1 MSPPSFLS
9 EIKFLYLGFWLAFIL
24 NLYSSIDDY
33 VYPHNHVS
41 SYSNYGG
48 LGLIQNPNARFSKNG
63 TLAFSWSHNDPYLR
77 GSIIAYPFDWFEAS
91 FQYTDINNVLYS
103 PFKSFSGSQ
112 SLKDKSFDVKIRL
125 LKETSILPQTAV
137 GVRDLGGTGLFA
149 SEYLV
154 FSKRAQSNFDISFG
168 IGWGN
173 LNGNKVSNP
182 LSEFHASFDKRNDAQ
197 ELGGKFNVKNFF
209 SGDAGYFG
217 GIEYTLPFKRGLRVK
232 LEYDGTNYQNESK
245 IPLNQDSKYNLGI
258 VYPWTKRLQTKLS
271 FTRGNTVNFGFS
283 YSLGLGK
290 KNALNQ
296 QKPKRVKLDR
306 SEVIKRVTGR
316 SKLNLYK
323 ASLLYLREE
332 GISLQKATLDNDEF
346 HVVIAQSQFRSPAL
360 SAGRAMNIIN
370 QIAPDNVDTIKISEV
385 NGGLGMQTITIP
397 RNVYRQYEDINS
409 PRVVNEYIN
418 AEPFLFKEED
428 FDFQPTSRYPIAFN
442 SVGPELLSQIGGPD
456 GFFFGDLKLTADSE
470 LLFSR
475 NFSIISAFS
484 YGLID
489 NMDTLKLKSTS
500 VLPHV
505 RTDIVKYLKQSR
517 NFSIKRIQANYFKQ
531 LTPSIFTKLSGGIFE
546 QMFAGY
552 GGEIL
557 YRPYNKNFG
566 IGLDAWKVYQR
577 EYDQMFDI
585 RDYNTLTGHLSLYY
599 HEPVS
604 NILFTIK
611 GGRYLAKDSGF
622 TFDFSR
628 IFRSGMRMGAFFSLT
643 DISEEEFG
651 EGSFD
656 KGFYFW
662 IPVELFSNRYLKRT
676 FGWGLKPITRDGAQ
690 SLIYSHPLW
699 GVTDPSNYH
708 SFRRRF
714 DDIYD

>member
-9 EIKFLYLGFWLAFIL
+9 KIKFFYFGFYLVLF
-24 NLYSSIDDY
+24 SSLHAGIDDY
-33 VYPHNHVS
+33 VYPHNDES

-48 LGLIQNPNARFSKNG
+48 LGLIQNPNARFSENG

-125 LKETSILPQTAV
+125 FKETSILPQTAV
-137 GVRDLGGTGLFA
+137 GIRDLGGTGLFA

-154 FSKRAQSNFDISFG
+154 FSKRPLSNLDISFG
-168 IGWGN
+168 VGWGN
-173 LNGNKVSNP
+173 LNGNKISNP
-182 LSEFHASFDKRNDAQ
+182 LSQFHDSFNKRNDAQ
-197 ELGGKFNVKNFF
+197 DLGGKFNVKNFF

-258 VYPWTKRLQTKLS
+258 VYPWTKRFQTKLS

-316 SKLNLYK
+316 SELNLYK

-332 GISLQKATLDNDEF
+332 GISLQRASLDGDEL
-346 HVVIAQSQFRSPAL
+346 HVVIAQSQHRSPARL
-360 SAGRAMNIIN
+360 AGRAMNIIN
-370 QIAPDNVDTIKISEV
+370 QIAPDNIDTIKISEV
-385 NGGLGMQTITIP
+385 NGGLGMQSVTMP
-397 RNVYRQYEDINS
+397 RKIFSQYEEINS
-409 PRVVNEYIN
+409 PRVANEYIDIK
-418 AEPFLFKEED
+418 PFLFKEDD
-428 FDFQPTSRYPIAFN
+428 FDFRPTAKYPVAFN
-442 SVGPELLSQIGGPD
+442 SLGPELISQIGGPD

-470 LLFSR
+470 LLLSR
-475 NFSIISAFS
+475 NLSIISAFS
-484 YGLID
+484 YGLVD
-489 NMDTLKLKSTS
+489 NMDTLKLKSDS

-531 LTPSIFTKLSGGIFE
+531 LSPSIFTKLSGGIFE

-557 YRPYNKNFG
+557 YRPYDKNFG
-566 IGLDAWKVYQR
+566 LGLDIWKVYQR
-577 EYDQMFDI
+577 EYDQMFEV
-585 RDYNTLTGHLSLYY
+585 RDYNTVTGHLSLYY
-599 HEPVS
+599 HEPKS

-628 IFRSGMRMGAFFSLT
+628 IFRSGLRMGAFFSLT

-662 IPVELFSNRYLKRT
+662 IPVDLFSNRYLKRT

-699 GVTDPSNYH
+699 GITQPSNYH

>member
-9 EIKFLYLGFWLAFIL
+9 KIKFFYFGFYLVLFPSLHAGL
-24 NLYSSIDDY
+24 DDY
-33 VYPHNHVS
+33 VYPHNDES

-48 LGLIQNPNARFSKNG
+48 LGLIQNPNARFSENG

-125 LKETSILPQTAV
+125 FKETSILPQTAV
-137 GVRDLGGTGLFA
+137 GIRDLGGTGLFA

-154 FSKRAQSNFDISFG
+154 FSKRPLSNLDISFG
-168 IGWGN
+168 VGWGN
-173 LNGNKVSNP
+173 LNGNKISNP
-182 LSEFHASFDKRNDAQ
+182 LSQLHTSFDKRNDAQ

-271 FTRGNTVNFGFS
+271 FTRGNTINFGFS

-332 GISLQKATLDNDEF
+332 GISLQRATLDDDEL
-346 HVVIAQSQFRSPAL
+346 HVVIAQSQHRSPARL
-360 SAGRAMNIIN
+360 AGRAMNIIN
-370 QIAPDNVDTIKISEV
+370 QIAPDNIDTIKISEV
-385 NGGLGMQTITIP
+385 NGGLGMQSVTIP
-397 RNVYRQYEDINS
+397 RNVFSQYEEINS
-409 PRVVNEYIN
+409 PRIANEYIDI
-418 AEPFLFKEED
+418 EPFLFKEDD
-428 FDFQPTSRYPIAFN
+428 FDFRPTAKYPVAFN
-442 SVGPELLSQIGGPD
+442 SIGPELISQIGGPD
-456 GFFFGDLKLTADSE
+456 GFFFGDLKVTADSE
-470 LLFSR
+470 LLISR
-475 NFSIISAFS
+475 NLSIISAFS

-489 NMDTLKLKSTS
+489 NMDTLKLKSDS

-531 LTPSIFTKLSGGIFE
+531 LSPSIFTKLSGGIFE

-557 YRPYNKNFG
+557 YRPYDKDFG
-566 IGLDAWKVYQR
+566 IGLDVWKVYQR
-577 EYDQMFDI
+577 EYDQMFDV
-585 RDYNTLTGHLSLYY
+585 RDYNTVTGHLSLYY
-599 HEPVS
+599 HEPKS
-604 NILFTIK
+604 NILFTVK

-628 IFRSGMRMGAFFSLT
+628 IFRSGLRMGAFFSLT

-662 IPVELFSNRYLKRT
+662 IPVDLFSNRYLKRT

-699 GVTDPSNYH
+699 GITQPSNYH